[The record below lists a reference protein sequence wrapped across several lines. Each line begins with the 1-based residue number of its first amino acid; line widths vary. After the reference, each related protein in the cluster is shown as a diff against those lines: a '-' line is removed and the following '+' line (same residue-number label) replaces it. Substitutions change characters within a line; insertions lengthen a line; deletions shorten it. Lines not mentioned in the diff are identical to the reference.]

1 MTYHPLTPHF
11 NRDAPCEGFIAW
23 DCTSAESP
31 REVCKQCLMFK
42 TQTTQ
47 GMFNHFN
54 PSNQQTQSLNQASGR
69 LHRVPSLW
77 LPSNLHQPPVC
88 QVSFRKGRSFEANVR
103 NSQRGKDNP
112 WGRAAEVLTLHP
124 TLKRN
129 DLLFLEKKHVSSR
142 PYRHWLFVLGCCVKV
157 SFVRP
162 VCSGF
167 LVCPCSLQW
176 RYLLRTAVHIEL
188 QGKVISLWVQTPYYQ
203 QSLWLSWFS
212 ALFWPM
218 KMPAG
223 TVIKQCIWHMYCM
236 KKWIV
241 LLHIWHIIWK
251 HEYLSCTCT
260 KQTNVNICL
269 SCFFGI
275 IAVISIVI
283 LQYVF
288 LKPFFHTWKNEIQN
302 SKSINYIIIIYNV
315 YMLFKT

>member
-1 MTYHPLTPHF
+1 
-11 NRDAPCEGFIAW
+11 
-23 DCTSAESP
+23 
-31 REVCKQCLMFK
+31 
-42 TQTTQ
+42 
-47 GMFNHFN
+47 MFNHFN

-69 LHRVPSLW
+69 LHRVPFLW

-88 QVSFRKGRSFEANVR
+88 QVSFRKGQSFEANVR
-103 NSQRGKDNP
+103 NSPRGKDNP

-167 LVCPCSLQW
+167 LVCPCSFQW

-188 QGKVISLWVQTPYYQ
+188 QGKVIFLWVQTHHYQ

-223 TVIKQCIWHMYCM
+223 NKTVYMTYVLYEKMNSSLAHMAYYM
-236 KKWIV
+236 KN
-241 LLHIWHIIWK
+241 
-251 HEYLSCTCT
+251 EYLSCTCT
-260 KQTNVNICL
+260 KQTNVNICF

-288 LKPFFHTWKNEIQN
+288 FLPFFHTWKNETPN
-302 SKSINYIIIIYNV
+302 SKSINYVIIIYNV
-315 YMLFKT
+315 VYILYIYIYIMFVKT